1 MKGIVPFYLND
12 MLMSS
17 RNNYENRLQM
27 ALDISLSRITKGQKC
42 MSFLGPKFWNKLNS
56 NIKTAATTAFF
67 THGFKK
73 EILDKLQ
80 K

>member
-1 MKGIVPFYLND
+1 
-12 MLMSS
+12 
-17 RNNYENRLQM
+17 M
-27 ALDISLSRITKGQKC
+27 ALDIPLSRITKGQNY